1 MDGSGEA
8 RRGVR
13 RDPEPPAGPVIR
25 NTRPLTCPLA
35 SLFLT
40 IKAGRWTAPLS
51 PFVHS
56 RGAAGPEELTV
67 AKNRGRRVL
76 RAG

>member
-25 NTRPLTCPLA
+25 NTRPLTYPLA

-40 IKAGRWTAPLS
+40 IKAGRWTVLLS
-51 PFVHS
+51 PFIH
-56 RGAAGPEELTV
+56 T
-67 AKNRGRRVL
+67 VL
-76 RAG
+76 RCGAVEGVPPLTR

>member
-25 NTRPLTCPLA
+25 NTRPLTCPLI

-51 PFVHS
+51 PFIHS
-56 RGAAGPEELTV
+56 NPTTGGDADSGKE
-67 AKNRGRRVL
+67 
-76 RAG
+76 

>member
-25 NTRPLTCPLA
+25 NTRPLTYPARLTLPHNQGRKVDGPSPVIYPQSVAMTRGLRLA
-35 SLFLT
+35 FS
-40 IKAGRWTAPLS
+40 AG
-51 PFVHS
+51 
-56 RGAAGPEELTV
+56 
-67 AKNRGRRVL
+67 
-76 RAG
+76 

>member
-25 NTRPLTCPLA
+25 NTRPLTCPLP

-40 IKAGRWTAPLS
+40 IKAGRRTVLLS
-51 PFVHS
+51 PFIHS
-56 RGAAGPEELTV
+56 PSRPAL
-67 AKNRGRRVL
+67 KS
-76 RAG
+76 

>member
-25 NTRPLTCPLA
+25 NTRPLTCPLI

-40 IKAGRWTAPLS
+40 IKAGRWTVLLQSFIHS
-51 PFVHS
+51 PS
-56 RGAAGPEELTV
+56 R
-67 AKNRGRRVL
+67 
-76 RAG
+76 

>member
-13 RDPEPPAGPVIR
+13 RAPEPPAGPVIR
-25 NTRPLTCPLA
+25 NTRPLTYPLA

-40 IKAGRWTAPLS
+40 IKAGRWTAP
-51 PFVHS
+51 S
-56 RGAAGPEELTV
+56 RPAL
-67 AKNRGRRVL
+67 KS
-76 RAG
+76 